1 MRDQLDP
8 DHWCNGG
15 EYGSSHP
22 DALAMEALDA
32 ENKQLRAE
40 LERLRDAFTA
50 RDTGIQQT
58 LGKALGYPWF
68 KDDQKNF
75 PGSTQEHGVCVGDHV
90 AESLADE
97 AAEMIGRLRAERS
110 WIPVLERVPELG
122 VDVLVLQRSG
132 KYEVAWKDVYDG
144 NWSSYAALGEITHW
158 MPLPEPP
165 EALP

>member
-40 LERLRDAFTA
+40 VERLKEA
-50 RDTGIQQT
+50 R
-58 LGKALGYPWF
+58 
-68 KDDQKNF
+68 
-75 PGSTQEHGVCVGDHV
+75 
-90 AESLADE
+90 
-97 AAEMIGRLRAERS
+97 R
-110 WIPVLERVPELG
+110 WIPVKKAHPPANEI
-122 VDVLVLQRSG
+122 VLVCIGSASRIMMCSIDMSG
-132 KYEVAWKDVYDG
+132 VW
-144 NWSSYAALGEITHW
+144 LGYLPTHW

-165 EALP
+165 KKEVQP

>member
-40 LERLRDAFTA
+40 VERLKEA
-50 RDTGIQQT
+50 R
-58 LGKALGYPWF
+58 
-68 KDDQKNF
+68 
-75 PGSTQEHGVCVGDHV
+75 
-90 AESLADE
+90 
-97 AAEMIGRLRAERS
+97 R
-110 WIPVLERVPELG
+110 WIPVKKAHPPANKM
-122 VDVLVLQRSG
+122 VLVHISEWRDLSVSCIDPFGIWRG
-132 KYEVAWKDVYDG
+132 Y
-144 NWSSYAALGEITHW
+144 LPTHW

-165 EALP
+165 KREVQP

>member
-32 ENKQLRAE
+32 ENKQLREELEQLRQALHDARIENSGQAAE
-40 LERLRDAFTA
+40 LERLRDA
-50 RDTGIQQT
+50 R
-58 LGKALGYPWF
+58 
-68 KDDQKNF
+68 
-75 PGSTQEHGVCVGDHV
+75 
-90 AESLADE
+90 
-97 AAEMIGRLRAERS
+97 R
-110 WIPVLERVPELG
+110 WIPVLERVPSLG

-132 KYEVAWKDVYDG
+132 KHEVAWKDVYDG
-144 NWSSYAALGEITHW
+144 NWSNWSSYAALGEITHW

-165 EALP
+165 DHIGEPNE